1 MTIFVVKK
9 NIIMTIAA
17 TISKRIENISSGE
30 LFSYR
35 DFKMPSAKVEAM
47 AAALSRLAS
56 KGIIKR
62 FEKGKY
68 FKPEQGMFGEVP
80 LEESQI
86 LKSLL
91 KENEKRIGYIT
102 GTIAYNQMYL
112 TTQIPNEYVIA
123 TYELRKPFKK
133 GNIRIRFVK
142 TYSEITE
149 NNIPLLQLLD
159 AIKDI
164 RVIPAT
170 GTNTALELIK
180 GKLKRLSLSDQ
191 KKIVQL
197 AVDYPP
203 ATRALVGAMFELL
216 GDNSAANKLYKTLNP
231 LSKYNLGIEE
241 KKLPNKNKW
250 KIE

>member
-1 MTIFVVKK
+1 MS
-9 NIIMTIAA
+9 IAA
-17 TISKRIENISSGE
+17 IITKRIENISPGE

-35 DFKMPSAKVEAM
+35 DFKMPLDKIEAM
-47 AAALSRLAS
+47 GAALSRLAS

-80 LEESQI
+80 LEEGQI
-86 LKSLL
+86 LKNLL
-91 KENEKRIGYIT
+91 KENGSRIGYIT
-102 GTIAYNQMYL
+102 GAVAYNQMGL
-112 TTQIPNEYVIA
+112 TTQISNEYIIA
-123 TYELRKPFKK
+123 VYDLRKPLKK
-133 GNIRIRFVK
+133 GRVKARFVK

-149 NNIPLLQLLD
+149 SNIPLLQLLD

-164 RVIPAT
+164 RIIPAT

-180 GKLKRLSLSDQ
+180 GKLKRLSLSNQ
-191 KKIVQL
+191 KKIAQL
-197 AVDYPP
+197 ALNYPP

-231 LSKYNLGIEE
+231 LSKYNFGIEE